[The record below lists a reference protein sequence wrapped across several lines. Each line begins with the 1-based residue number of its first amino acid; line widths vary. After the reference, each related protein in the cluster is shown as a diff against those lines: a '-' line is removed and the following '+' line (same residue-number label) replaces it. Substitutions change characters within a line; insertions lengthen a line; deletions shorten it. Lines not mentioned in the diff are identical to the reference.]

1 MEIQSLLVEQFHACI
16 PWKSSRMTHI
26 FNDIDLSN
34 FLILRNPCNHMTHFD
49 CNFGLAMNFWAARVE
64 TGAEDG
70 VAFSAELEK
79 GFLLVIWGPVLL
91 RLTRADQ
98 TLFLVLF

>member
-1 MEIQSLLVEQFHACI
+1 
-16 PWKSSRMTHI
+16 MTYI

-79 GFLLVIWGPVLL
+79 GFLLVI
-91 RLTRADQ
+91 
-98 TLFLVLF
+98 